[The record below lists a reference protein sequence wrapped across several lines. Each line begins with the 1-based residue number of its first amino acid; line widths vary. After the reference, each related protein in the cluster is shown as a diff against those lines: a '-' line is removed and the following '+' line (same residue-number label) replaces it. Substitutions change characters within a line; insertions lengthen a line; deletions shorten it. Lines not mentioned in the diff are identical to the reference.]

1 MFESLNSWA
10 TSLAGQMLLWT
21 NGAMHWA
28 NGAMLFADAAKP
40 EGAGGEA
47 QGQPVPGFMNYLPMI
62 AIAVLGYFLL
72 IRPQSKQA
80 AQLREQIS
88 ALKSGDKVV
97 TKSGIYGTVMNVDT
111 QKNRMTLKIDEA
123 NNTKI
128 DIVLSSIDYVV
139 DDKVKETVG

>member
-1 MFESLNSWA
+1 MIQTLNSWA
-10 TSLAGQMLLWT
+10 TSFAAQLLLLAD
-21 NGAMHWA
+21 GAA
-28 NGAMLFADAAKP
+28 P
-40 EGAGGEA
+40 EAA
-47 QGQPVPGFMNYLPMI
+47 QGQAPPTILQYLPMI

-80 AQLREQIS
+80 AQLREQIN

-111 QKNRMTLKIDEA
+111 QKNRLTLKIDEA

-128 DIVLSSIDYVV
+128 DVILSSIDYVV
-139 DDKVKETVG
+139 DDKVKETTA

>member
-1 MFESLNSWA
+1 MLDVLNSWA
-10 TSLAGQMLLWT
+10 ATVAGQMLSWLH
-21 NGAMHWA
+21 GAA
-28 NGAMLFADAAKP
+28 LFAEAAA
-40 EGAGGEA
+40 EGAGGEG
-47 QGQPVPGFMNYLPMI
+47 QGQAPPTIMQYLPMI
-62 AIAVLGYFLL
+62 AIAVLGYLLL
-72 IRPQSKQA
+72 IRPQSQQA
-80 AQLREQIS
+80 AKLREQIS

-139 DDKVKETVG
+139 DDKVKETAS